1 MGYYSKLK
9 AWKTRENFTTNLHQL
24 LWVEEAENY
33 KQLRSY
39 DLKWYV
45 GLALSLSLS
54 CSCSC
59 SCSQCQLYL
68 YYFFYFY

>member
-24 LWVEEAENY
+24 LWGEEAENY

-45 GLALSLSLS
+45 GLALSLSLLLLLLLLLAG
-54 CSCSC
+54 
-59 SCSQCQLYL
+59 QLYL